1 MSRTTTVRKKK
12 VVSILTRDELL
23 EFEQVRQRVNKDKK
37 RYETLRTKILFIA
50 DQNKT
55 LSLKRG
61 DTTAIIDEEMRQSI
75 KWEAIVQKL
84 KGPDY
89 VARVKRA
96 TPKTS
101 VKKIRIATNDS

>member
-1 MSRTTTVRKKK
+1 MSRTMTVRKKK

-23 EFEQVRQRVNKDKK
+23 EFDQVRQRINKDKK
-37 RYETLRTKILFIA
+37 RYETIRQKILFVA

-61 DTTAIIDEEMRQSI
+61 DTTAIIDEEERLQIS
-75 KWEAIVQKL
+75 WEKVVVKL

-89 VARVKRA
+89 VARVKAR
-96 TPKTS
+96 TPK
-101 VKKIRIATNDS
+101 VPVRKIRIATNDS